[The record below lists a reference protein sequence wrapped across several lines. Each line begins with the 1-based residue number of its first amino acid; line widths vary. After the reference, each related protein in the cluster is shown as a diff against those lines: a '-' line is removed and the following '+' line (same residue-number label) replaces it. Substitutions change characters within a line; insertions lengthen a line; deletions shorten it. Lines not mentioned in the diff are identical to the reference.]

1 MLEEIERETGSMK
14 RWTMIPQNSWLNRYV
29 ISLQLSRRD
38 VMCIWPMIG
47 HWACEIIYWP
57 CGCNT
62 QITVMCESPDSTIM
76 LIIIVQQ
83 SNGDTVV
90 TIMIS
95 ETIIIH
101 INNTDS
107 AHTWALLL
115 DEVCLKNSVNPDWML
130 TVVIPRA
137 SGNTA
142 MSTMT
147 EVIC

>member
-1 MLEEIERETGSMK
+1 MKLFMLGETEREDRSMQ
-14 RWTMIPQNSWLNRYV
+14 RWTMNPQNSCLSRYV
-29 ISLQLSRRD
+29 ISLQLRGRD
-38 VMCIWPMIG
+38 LMCVWPMID

-62 QITVMCESPDSTIM
+62 QITVMCESVDSTIM

-101 INNTDS
+101 INDTDC
-107 AHTWALLL
+107 APTWALLL
-115 DEVCLKNSVNPDWML
+115 DEVCLKNSVI
-130 TVVIPRA
+130 VILWV

-142 MSTMT
+142 MSTMV